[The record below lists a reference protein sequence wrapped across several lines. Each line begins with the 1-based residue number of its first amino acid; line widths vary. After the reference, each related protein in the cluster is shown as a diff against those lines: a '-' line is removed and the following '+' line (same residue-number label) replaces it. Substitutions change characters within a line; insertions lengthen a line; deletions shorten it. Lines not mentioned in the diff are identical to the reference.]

1 MLIYL
6 RCGRDRHIFVRENTN
21 TAIARA
27 ISQVDAAHADVS
39 HLWMAAP
46 TNEQQHA
53 ALLMLLVKS
62 AAHLLTLPLLRHL
75 HTGAFPLELSVLK
88 KMRSRYSDAE
98 LTAIGNSGI
107 APIRH
112 SPTVPRPLTAR
123 ADYLVEVENMLRK
136 LLNMLEWVER
146 WGTTHKLTPVLF
158 KKETFR
164 KVAVHCLPLLE
175 GKVEQ
180 RIVFPS
186 PPASPPASTAD
197 STADNIIDT
206 PAQSL

>member
-107 APIRH
+107 APIRQTNH
-112 SPTVPRPLTAR
+112 RR
-123 ADYLVEVENMLRK
+123 ADLVEVENMLRK

>member
-107 APIRH
+107 ASIRQTNH
-112 SPTVPRPLTAR
+112 RR
-123 ADYLVEVENMLRK
+123 ADLVEVENMLRK

>member
-107 APIRH
+107 APIRQTNH
-112 SPTVPRPLTAR
+112 RR
-123 ADYLVEVENMLRK
+123 ADLVEVENMLRK

-206 PAQSL
+206 PAQSQ

>member
-27 ISQVDAAHADVS
+27 ISQVDAAHADVC

-46 TNEQQHA
+46 TNEQQRE
-53 ALLMLLVKS
+53 ALQMLLVKS

-75 HTGAFPLELSVLK
+75 HTGASPLELSILK
-88 KMRSRYSDAE
+88 KMRSRYSEAE

-107 APIRH
+107 APIRS
-112 SPTVPRPLTAR
+112 SPMVPRSLTAH

-146 WGTTHKLTPVLF
+146 WGTTHKLTPALF

-186 PPASPPASTAD
+186 PPASTAD
-197 STADNIIDT
+197 STIDT